1 MQILATS
8 DTAPETAPK
17 TTTPQTKSKSSNGAR
32 TSAPEPAS
40 QMSAEAAA
48 HLELVLKERF
58 GLTSFRKGQRGIIES
73 ILGTRDTMA
82 VLPTGGGKSLCYQLP
97 ATVTGRLVVVISP
110 LIALM
115 QDQVR
120 GLRALGIPAG
130 CLHSGQ
136 DIEEKR
142 AIFSAIRSGGPFILY
157 LSPERV
163 QKPGFAEWV
172 KTQDIAMFA
181 IDEAHCVSQWGPDF
195 RQDYAKLRMLRE
207 WKPNVPILA
216 LTASATPTVLEDII
230 VTLGLRQP
238 DRHVRGFYRPNLF
251 YQVGVCE
258 NDAEKIEWLKA
269 AIRKV
274 PDGRI
279 LVYCGTRTSAETISN
294 DLAGEFENVGFYHA
308 GLSADDRAEAQRKV
322 DRGETRILCATNAF
336 GMGIDYPD
344 VRLVVHHQMP
354 ANVESFYQEMGRA
367 GRDGEM
373 SRCLLLY
380 SKRDKGLQSFF
391 ITQSKAEARV
401 ISSKWRALD
410 AMTAFSEGG
419 ECRHAGILTYFRDA
433 ERITACGH
441 CDICQPQSD
450 WVVARPAKRLIPA
463 LKVRKKSSG
472 SSSSKESLE
481 LLHGAEAEVRATVLR
496 DWRKKY
502 ASEND
507 IAAFIVFS
515 NKTLTDLANKN
526 PSTLSELLNIYGLG
540 PQKVETFGAE
550 ILAELDRLR

>member
-1 MQILATS
+1 
-8 DTAPETAPK
+8 
-17 TTTPQTKSKSSNGAR
+17 
-32 TSAPEPAS
+32 
-40 QMSAEAAA
+40 
-48 HLELVLKERF
+48 
-58 GLTSFRKGQRGIIES
+58 
-73 ILGTRDTMA
+73 MA

-97 ATVTGRLVVVISP
+97 ATVSGRLVIVVSP

-115 QDQVR
+115 QDQVK

-136 DIEEKR
+136 LIDEKR
-142 AIFSAIRSGGPFILY
+142 EVFQAIRAGGTYVLY

-163 QKPGFAEWV
+163 QKPGFADWV
-172 KTQDIAMFA
+172 KTQDVALFA

-195 RQDYAKLRMLRE
+195 RQDYAKLRALRE
-207 WKPNVPILA
+207 WKPRVPILA

-230 VTLGLRQP
+230 VTLGLTKP

-258 NDAEKIEWLKA
+258 NDNEKLDWLKA
-269 AIRKV
+269 AIRKTSE
-274 PDGRI
+274 GRV
-279 LVYCGTRTSAETISN
+279 LVYCGTRNSAEE
-294 DLAGEFENVGFYHA
+294 LAKELATEFDSVSFYHA
-308 GLSADDRAEAQRKV
+308 GLSADNRQEAQHKV

-367 GRDGEM
+367 GRDGKM

-441 CDICQPQSD
+441 CDICQPESE
-450 WVVARPAKRLIPA
+450 WVIQRPAKTFFPVA
-463 LKVRKKSSG
+463 KVRKKSSRSASSSSG
-472 SSSSKESLE
+472 SSSKDSLE
-481 LLHGAEAEVRATVLR
+481 LLHGADAEVRAAVLK

-502 ASEND
+502 ANQND

-526 PSTLSELLNIYGLG
+526 PTSLSQLLNVYGLG

-550 ILAELDRLR
+550 ILTELAKLR